1 MSPLPSQLFSP
12 ASYSRLSHRII
23 AISIEYDTVSTNT
36 ENHIG
41 ARWYSLPLRG
51 QDSLSLLPGPGLPQI
66 CSRGSRIPK
75 PSTVSDSPS
84 HKASIDHDYLP
95 MSDSDPTVVV

>member
-36 ENHIG
+36 KNHIG

-51 QDSLSLLPGPGLPQI
+51 QDSLSLLPGPRVAAIMLQRVENPDA
-66 CSRGSRIPK
+66 K
-75 PSTVSDSPS
+75 Y
-84 HKASIDHDYLP
+84 SIGFSIAYGVD
-95 MSDSDPTVVV
+95 